1 MAGFLKKAQ
10 VYLGLGPDDE
20 YEDYDEPDDR
30 APVPARDARDPRDTR
45 ELGTSGP
52 ARPTPSSVRTT
63 SATPAASRAA
73 ATRSSPSSRPGR
85 DAARPRP
92 AAPEAPAA
100 DLGNEGSVIRTLPP
114 KDRTV
119 ESAPP
124 PPKTKSAVRPVAANA
139 KPVVVSPT
147 TFNSAQ
153 EVADKFKARQPVIV
167 NLQGVDKDLSRR
179 LLDFCSGICYALSGH
194 MERVA
199 TRVYLL
205 TPADVEVS
213 PEDRR
218 RLTERG
224 LAG

>member
-20 YEDYDEPDDR
+20 YEDYDEPE
-30 APVPARDARDPRDTR
+30 VLSGRDARESRETRD
-45 ELGTSGP
+45 LGANG
-52 ARPTPSSVRTT
+52 
-63 SATPAASRAA
+63 ASRATATVRPAPAPPGPGRA
-73 ATRSSPSSRPGR
+73 ATARSLSSSRPR
-85 DAARPRP
+85 EAPRPRP
-92 AAPEAPAA
+92 APPETAVAGA
-100 DLGNEGSVIRTLPP
+100 DLGSEGSVVRTLPP
-114 KDRTV
+114 KERTV

-124 PPKTKSAVRPVAANA
+124 PPKTKPNRPAGSTR
-139 KPVVVSPT
+139 PVVVSPT

-153 EVADKFKARQPVIV
+153 EVADKFKASQPVIV
-167 NLQGVDKDLSRR
+167 NLQGVERDLSRR

-205 TPADVEVS
+205 TPPDVEVS

>member
-20 YEDYDEPDDR
+20 YDEYDEPDE
-30 APVPARDARDPRDTR
+30 RDERLPPQR
-45 ELGTSGP
+45 EGREPGP
-52 ARPTPSSVRTT
+52 ARSASPVR
-63 SATPAASRAA
+63 SAPVSGVREPAARGGPPRAREA
-73 ATRSSPSSRPGR
+73 V
-85 DAARPRP
+85 RPRP
-92 AAPEAPAA
+92 APDLSSA
-100 DLGNEGSVIRTLPP
+100 DLGEGSVVRTLP
-114 KDRTV
+114 KERIV

-124 PPKTKSAVRPVAANA
+124 PPKSKSGVRAMPSGNA

-153 EVADKFKARQPVIV
+153 EVADKFKSSQPVIV